1 MNEREIA
8 RLRSLMEYEA
18 ERTEPPPGFPVLLA
32 RWCQ

>member
-18 ERTEPPPGFPVLLA
+18 ERTEPPPSRGCKNSA
-32 RWCQ
+32 AHR